1 MRLIQRLND
10 HYRLNK
16 MVTNQIAIFL
26 LMLFSPKINAAE
38 INFKTNVIKG
48 SCKFLAS
55 SVNKNIVF
63 SKLYTIGDFRAVAV
77 NSPVDT
83 MKFDLGYS
91 CEDFDKTNNDPIN
104 FNVKLGA
111 NSQYSNS
118 VFYGATDK
126 TNTGFIIRYCKDT
139 THCNNLEPDKNIDIY
154 NFNNGDNQT
163 VFWVDLVKR
172 SEAVAIGTT
181 TASVIFEIIQN

>member
-1 MRLIQRLND
+1 MSSIQQLND
-10 HYRLNK
+10 RYRLNK
-16 MVTNQIAIFL
+16 MVTSLIAIFL
-26 LMLFSPKINAAE
+26 LLLFSRTINAAE

-55 SVNKNIVF
+55 SVNKSIVF
-63 SKLYTIGDFRAVAV
+63 NKLYTIGDFRTVAL

-83 MKFDLGYS
+83 MQFDLGYS
-91 CEDFDKTNNDPIN
+91 CEDFDKTVNDPIN
-104 FNVKLGA
+104 FNIKLGA
-111 NSQYSNS
+111 NSKYSNS
-118 VFYGATDK
+118 VFYGSTDI

-139 THCNNLEPDKNIDIY
+139 THCSNIEPDRNIDIY

-181 TASVIFEIIQN
+181 SASVIFEIIQN